1 MIINMKRILL
11 VALAF
16 SFCSFANAQRH
27 KGKDD
32 ALDKRVL
39 EVSVEG
45 PAMATLDLQQ
55 ELNLTPQQLEQV
67 VQLNQKRYEQILAAE
82 EQYKE
87 DALLLSKSVYTI
99 NVETDKLLGALLD
112 VRQLRLFLEMDGRQQ
127 LRFVSDNADE

>member
-1 MIINMKRILL
+1 MILL